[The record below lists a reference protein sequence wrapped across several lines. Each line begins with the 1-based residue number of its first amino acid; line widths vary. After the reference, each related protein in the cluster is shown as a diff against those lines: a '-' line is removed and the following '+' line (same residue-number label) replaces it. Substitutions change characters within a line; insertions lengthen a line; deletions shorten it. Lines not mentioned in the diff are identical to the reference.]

1 VAGRASDVAV
11 YTVELSG
18 VKMPR
23 GHKNAVANGEI
34 GIPIVFYWSEAEICR
49 MDTKF
54 TDAMMTAIAAGLEQ
68 CTIGVRT
75 ASGTKRPIINYRRP
89 D

>member
-1 VAGRASDVAV
+1 
-11 YTVELSG
+11 
-18 VKMPR
+18 MPR
-23 GHKNAVANGEI
+23 GHKNAVVYDKI
-34 GIPIVFYWSEAEICR
+34 GIPIVLYWSENKICR
-49 MDTKF
+49 MNTKF

>member
-1 VAGRASDVAV
+1 M
-11 YTVELSG
+11 L
-18 VKMPR
+18 R
-23 GHKNAVANGEI
+23 GHKNAVANDEI
-34 GIPIVFYWSEAEICR
+34 SIPIVLYWSEDEICR
-49 MDTKF
+49 MDIKF

-75 ASGTKRPIINYRRP
+75 AAGTKHPIINYRRP

>member
-1 VAGRASDVAV
+1 
-11 YTVELSG
+11 
-18 VKMPR
+18 MPR
-23 GHKNAVANGEI
+23 GHKNEDANDEI
-34 GIPIVFYWSEAEICR
+34 GIPIVLYWSEDEICR

-68 CTIGVRT
+68 CTIGVRM
-75 ASGTKRPIINYRRP
+75 ASGTKLPIINYRRP